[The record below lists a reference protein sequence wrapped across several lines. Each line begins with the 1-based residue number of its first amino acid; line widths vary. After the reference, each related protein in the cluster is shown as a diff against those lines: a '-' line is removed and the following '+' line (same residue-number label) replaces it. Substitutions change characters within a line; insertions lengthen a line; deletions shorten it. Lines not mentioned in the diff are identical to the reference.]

1 MNNTVNN
8 IVIGK
13 SLRFADEFVRKYFP
27 NNITEYRTGTIGSSF
42 HGIRA
47 KKVWLVMLSLRPGYL
62 TERERDEIFY
72 TIETVRTTDFI
83 GVIEVS
89 DF

>member
-1 MNNTVNN
+1 MNTVDN

-62 TERERDEIFY
+62 TELERDDIFY
-72 TIETVRTTDFI
+72 TIETVRTPDFI

-89 DF
+89 EF